1 MIMICKL
8 KIDDRGRLT
17 FPDSFL
23 KANKIKKNSFV
34 SVHPVGGRTDAVRLE
49 FDWEDTDDKSLG

>member
-34 SVHPVGGRTDAVRLE
+34 SVIPVSGRTDAVRLE
-49 FDWEDTDDKSLG
+49 FEWEDDNEDNR

>member
-8 KIDDRGRLT
+8 KIDNRGRLT

-23 KANKIKKNSFV
+23 KANEIKKNSFV
-34 SVHPVGGRTDAVRLE
+34 SVIPVSGRTDAVRLE
-49 FDWEDTDDKSLG
+49 FDWEDKDDKSLG